1 MTYSKIN
8 MSSEDR
14 IRELCLD
21 LDYQMPIQ
29 DQSPQAKISTKQGS
43 REVVG
48 QSKVSNQGPRKT
60 GKSRAPAS
68 RTRGYVGIRDKVT
81 LQEKKLKLSKKAALW
96 KLSIPA
102 RKWVSEEPV

>member
-1 MTYSKIN
+1 

-48 QSKVSNQGPRKT
+48 QNKVSNLGSIGAPR
-60 GKSRAPAS
+60 A
-68 RTRGYVGIRDKVT
+68 
-81 LQEKKLKLSKKAALW
+81 QENRE
-96 KLSIPA
+96 I
-102 RKWVSEEPV
+102 